1 LSPTPTPKDDEQY
14 KDMHHN
20 YEADENARRRRKG
33 EDLIWHTRLERQEY
47 NLNQRA
53 RAHDIYEAHLH
64 RRER

>member
-1 LSPTPTPKDDEQY
+1 
-14 KDMHHN
+14 MHHN

-33 EDLIWHTRLERQEY
+33 EDLIWRTRLERQEY